1 VAEGLLHLVF
11 SPSGLSGLPSRVGAG
26 DCVVMMLGSSA
37 LIEKSEWPC
46 GVRVFTLK
54 DSAVGLSGPDRIDY
68 REFVGLTLSYSRIL
82 SW

>member
-1 VAEGLLHLVF
+1 MAEGLLHLVF
-11 SPSGLSGLPSRVGAG
+11 SPSELSGLASRVGAG
-26 DCVVMMLGSSA
+26 DSVVLMSGSSA
-37 LIEKSEWPC
+37 LIEASEWPC

-68 REFVGLTLSYSRIL
+68 REFVGLTLNYSRIL